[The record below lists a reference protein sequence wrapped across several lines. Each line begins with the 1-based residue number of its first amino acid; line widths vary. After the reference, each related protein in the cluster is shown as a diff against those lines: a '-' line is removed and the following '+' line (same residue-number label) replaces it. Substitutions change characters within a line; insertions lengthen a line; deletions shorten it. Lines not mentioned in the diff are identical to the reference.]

1 VRSKRTKAKLKF
13 IPPLLISFLWLAFAA
28 AGSTQQV
35 LRPAATAP
43 RISQQP
49 PAPTNP
55 TVSSRRLLSTG
66 TQVSLNGKTLP
77 VAWSQWQ
84 MNTKEGIHTG
94 ISDAG
99 AMQILG
105 VELLDT
111 KEAAKQPVQW
121 FSQPITLASWQNGG
135 YRYLDVTQL
144 VSLGGWQIQAD
155 RGILRINTPTARMQ
169 TIRQGKQAWGD
180 RLVVD
185 LDRPTFWQVTQ
196 QPPPPKPKLQPPT
209 SLIPIPKPPPTQEWL
224 IAVNATADPAL
235 IQQFN
240 PSSPNLSNTTDT
252 AQTPLI
258 KLENAPNLTT
268 IRIRL
273 PVGLSPRVTTLPNPN
288 RLVIDLRP
296 DAMVERD
303 ILWSQGVRWRQQFV
317 NLGDSRFP
325 VVWLEINPRAVGLT
339 LKPIWSETSTLVG
352 VAPIITTAQRYSAV
366 AAINGGFF
374 NRNNKLP
381 LGAIRRDDRWLS
393 SPILNRGAIAWND
406 AGQVKIGRLNLQE
419 TLITPTG
426 QRLPILTLNS
436 GYVQPGIARYSS
448 EWGTTYTPL
457 SDNELIVV
465 VQNNQVTGQLPGGA
479 ASKTAFPIPPNGYLL
494 AVRGNNA
501 GANFLP
507 TGTLLRQES
516 TTQPADF
523 IHYPQILGAGPLLVQ
538 NRQIVLDAKAEG
550 FSDAFIREKAARSAI
565 CTTESGMLLVAAV
578 HNRVSADGPSLTE
591 IAKVMQQLG
600 CVDALNLDG
609 GSSTSLY
616 LGGQLLNRSPRTA
629 ARVHNGLGVFLQPRP

>member
-1 VRSKRTKAKLKF
+1 VRSRRTKAKLKF
-13 IPPLLISFLWLAFAA
+13 IPPLLTSSLWLAFASA
-28 AGSTQQV
+28 TIAQPLLTN
-35 LRPAATAP
+35 PASTAP
-43 RISQQP
+43 HHLI
-49 PAPTNP
+49 
-55 TVSSRRLLSTG
+55 SSRRLLSTG

-84 MNTKEGIHTG
+84 TNTKEGIHTA

-169 TIRQGKQAWGD
+169 AIRQGKQAWGD

-196 QPPPPKPKLQPPT
+196 QPPPPKPKLQPPN

-240 PSSPNLSNTTDT
+240 PSSSDQSNTTS

-258 KLENAPNLTT
+258 KLETAPNLTT

-352 VAPIITTAQRYSAV
+352 VAPLITTAQRYSAV

-406 AGQVKIGRLNLQE
+406 AGQVKIGRLSLQE
-419 TLITPTG
+419 TIITATG

-448 EWGTTYTPL
+448 AWGSTYTPL

-479 ASKTAFPIPPNGYLL
+479 ASKTAFPIPPNGFLL
-494 AVRGNNA
+494 AIRGNNA
-501 GANFLP
+501 VANFLP
-507 TGTLLRQES
+507 IGTLVRQES
-516 TTQPADF
+516 ATQPAEF
-523 IHYPQILGAGPLLVQ
+523 TSYPQLLGAGPLLVQ

-565 CTTESGMLLVAAV
+565 CTTESGILLIAAV
-578 HNRVSADGPSLTE
+578 HNRVGANGPSLTE

>member
-1 VRSKRTKAKLKF
+1 MRSRRTKAKLKF
-13 IPPLLISFLWLAFAA
+13 IPPLLTSSLWLAFA
-28 AGSTQQV
+28 S
-35 LRPAATAP
+35 AT
-43 RISQQP
+43 ISQP
-49 PAPTNP
+49 LLTNP
-55 TVSSRRLLSTG
+55 ASTATHHLISSRRLLSTG

-84 MNTKEGIHTG
+84 TNTKEGIHTA

-155 RGILRINTPTARMQ
+155 RGILRINTPTASMQ
-169 TIRQGKQAWGD
+169 AIRQGKQAWGD

-196 QPPPPKPKLQPPT
+196 QPPPPKPKLQPPN
-209 SLIPIPKPPPTQEWL
+209 SLIPIPKPQTPTQEWL

-240 PSSPNLSNTTDT
+240 PSSSDQTSNTTDS

-258 KLENAPNLTT
+258 KLETAPNLTT

-325 VVWLEINPRAVGLT
+325 VVWLEINPRAVGIT

-352 VAPIITTAQRYSAV
+352 VAPLITTAQRYSAV

-406 AGQVKIGRLNLQE
+406 AGQVKIGRLSLQE
-419 TLITPTG
+419 TIITANG

-448 EWGTTYTPL
+448 AWGATYTPL
-457 SDNELIVV
+457 SDNELILV

-494 AVRGNNA
+494 AIRGNNA
-501 GANFLP
+501 VANFLP
-507 TGTLLRQES
+507 IGTLVRQES
-516 TTQPADF
+516 ATQPAEF
-523 IHYPQILGAGPLLVQ
+523 TSYPQLLGAGPLLVQ

-565 CTTESGMLLVAAV
+565 CTTESGILLVAAV
-578 HNRVSADGPSLTE
+578 HNRVGADGPSLAE